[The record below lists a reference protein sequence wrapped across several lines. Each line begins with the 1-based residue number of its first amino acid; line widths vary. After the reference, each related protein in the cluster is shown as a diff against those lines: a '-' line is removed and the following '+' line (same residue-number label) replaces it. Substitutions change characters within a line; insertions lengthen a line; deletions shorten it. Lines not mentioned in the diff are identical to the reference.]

1 MKKRR
6 EGSAPEG
13 KKSGKGDFSFGKL
26 GTLLSHDNASP
37 LVVEKWKGS
46 EVQPRTLGSG
56 IGLLFDAH

>member
-6 EGSAPEG
+6 EGSSPEG

-37 LVVEKWKGS
+37 
-46 EVQPRTLGSG
+46 
-56 IGLLFDAH
+56 